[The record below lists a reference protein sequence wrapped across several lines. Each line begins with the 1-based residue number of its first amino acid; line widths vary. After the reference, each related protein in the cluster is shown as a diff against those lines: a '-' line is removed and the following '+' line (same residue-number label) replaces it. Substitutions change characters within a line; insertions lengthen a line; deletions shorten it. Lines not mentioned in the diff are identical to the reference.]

1 MSKTPVNPN
10 KRSRLYINKIEANLN
25 RHPSA
30 KSLFDEM
37 GNKKNPSDDSNSE
50 KDFYSC
56 TIEYNSENNN
66 NIKYE
71 NFLIKIDKCDF
82 KMLDEKETFYVKDD
96 INNINN
102 TEVYNNKNIIKP
114 LTYQFNDSQKKFD
127 DEVTKEMAQG
137 KDYKSIEK
145 KFLSILKKKC

>member
-1 MSKTPVNPN
+1 
-10 KRSRLYINKIEANLN
+10 
-25 RHPSA
+25 
-30 KSLFDEM
+30 M

-102 TEVYNNKNIIKP
+102 TEVYNNKNIVKP
-114 LTYQFNDSQKKFD
+114 LIYQFNDSQKKFD